1 MTDAEREYLISY
13 LIGYL
18 LIDARKPRILPKE
31 CCNPSPSCRHP
42 AFYRG
47 VRRRVG
53 CGESVKFCLAISKAT
68 YTLCFNATSM
78 RQNSAGCEINGAW
91 AALAKMYDSL

>member
-18 LIDARKPRILPKE
+18 LDRRLEALDIAVIR
-31 CCNPSPSCRHP
+31 SPSCRHH

>member
-18 LIDARKPRILPKE
+18 LGRRTEAWISPKNAVIL
-31 CCNPSPSCRHP
+31 SPSCGHH

-68 YTLCFNATSM
+68 YTLCFNATST
-78 RQNSAGCEINGAW
+78 
-91 AALAKMYDSL
+91 

>member
-1 MTDAEREYLISY
+1 MTDAEREYLIIY

-18 LIDARKPRILPKE
+18 LGRRLEALDRQKNAVIR
-31 CCNPSPSCRHP
+31 SPSCGHH

-53 CGESVKFCLAISKAT
+53 CGESVKFCLAISKAV
-68 YTLCFNATSM
+68 YTLCFNATS
-78 RQNSAGCEINGAW
+78 R
-91 AALAKMYDSL
+91 